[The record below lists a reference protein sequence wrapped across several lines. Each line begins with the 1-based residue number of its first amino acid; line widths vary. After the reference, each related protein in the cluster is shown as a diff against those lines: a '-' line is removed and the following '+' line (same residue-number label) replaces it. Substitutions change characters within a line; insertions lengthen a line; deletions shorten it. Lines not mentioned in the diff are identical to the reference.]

1 MTTPVCVRQHIRQL
15 DRQGLSHREI
25 SRKLGVSRT
34 TVVRYANHGDYSP
47 KPLGSGHAG
56 RSLVDAGYSAVV
68 DGWPAAD
75 LRMPVKQRHTATR
88 VYERLVAE
96 CGFTDSYSSVQRW
109 VKRRRQEHRAQSDG
123 FAELEWAPGSAQV
136 DFGQAGAVV
145 AGVERVV
152 HFLAVS
158 FPYSN
163 MRWVAALPGETAECV
178 CQGLLEVFERTGM
191 TPTPVVFD
199 NATGVAT
206 ATPTALT
213 QTRLFSPFCAY
224 YGFEP
229 RFRDP
234 YSGHEKGS
242 VENAV
247 GFARRNL
254 MVPMPSAESFRTPA
268 RVRLDTYERIAG
280 SDHYRHGVPVREP
293 FEAEKDHMPPLPG
306 IGFDPCD
313 WRSAKADK
321 TGSVVIDANRY
332 LAGPR
337 WRSIRLQAGV
347 RVFEIELRDPDGGHI
362 VTLER
367 VWGKSA
373 KTQMDPASLLAI
385 IARKPRI
392 WGESPIRND
401 FPDTVRSL
409 LDRMGGRVRAD
420 LLDDILVVAAE
431 CGFAATVKAVE
442 TVIDAGRT
450 IDRAAIA
457 TCARRVP
464 EGKGSSGGQD
474 LKHYDKYMEGRA

>member
-1 MTTPVCVRQHIRQL
+1 
-15 DRQGLSHREI
+15 
-25 SRKLGVSRT
+25 
-34 TVVRYANHGDYSP
+34 
-47 KPLGSGHAG
+47 
-56 RSLVDAGYSAVV
+56 
-68 DGWPAAD
+68 
-75 LRMPVKQRHTATR
+75 MPVKQRHTATR

-136 DFGQAGAVV
+136 DFGQARAVV

-206 ATPTALT
+206 ATPMALT

-409 LDRMGGRVRAD
+409 LDRMSGRVRAD